1 MNPISLNIVL
11 IYLIIILTIFIK
23 AIVCIL
29 VPNSSSTN
37 TVPIFIILKKEV
49 SLPAQYIFYMYKSES
64 PFIHFPI
71 LLEW

>member
-49 SLPAQYIFYMYKSES
+49 SLLTQYIFYMYKSENQANCS
-64 PFIHFPI
+64 
-71 LLEW
+71 EQ

>member
-49 SLPAQYIFYMYKSES
+49 SLLTQYIFYMYKSEN
-64 PFIHFPI
+64 PFIHFRI

>member
-49 SLPAQYIFYMYKSES
+49 SLLTQYIFYM
-64 PFIHFPI
+64 
-71 LLEW
+71 

>member
-49 SLPAQYIFYMYKSES
+49 SLPTQYIFYMHKSEN